1 MGIGFAVGRIS
12 PQAAASDR
20 DLVTL
25 TGTPMPIRDYEAA
38 VELTYQV
45 QLAQDWSLQP
55 DLQYI
60 IHAGGHVLNPL
71 APSVS
76 PIPNATVIGART
88 ILKF

>member
-1 MGIGFAVGRIS
+1 
-12 PQAAASDR
+12 
-20 DLVTL
+20 
-25 TGTPMPIRDYEAA
+25 
-38 VELTYQV
+38 V

-60 IHAGGHVLNPL
+60 IHAGGHALNPL

>member
-1 MGIGFAVGRIS
+1 LGIGFAVGRIL

-20 DLVTL
+20 DLVAL

-60 IHAGGHVLNPL
+60 IHAGGHALNPL

>member
-1 MGIGFAVGRIS
+1 MGIGFAVGRIL

-20 DLVTL
+20 DLVAL

-60 IHAGGHVLNPL
+60 HAGGHALNPL
-71 APSVS
+71 APTVS